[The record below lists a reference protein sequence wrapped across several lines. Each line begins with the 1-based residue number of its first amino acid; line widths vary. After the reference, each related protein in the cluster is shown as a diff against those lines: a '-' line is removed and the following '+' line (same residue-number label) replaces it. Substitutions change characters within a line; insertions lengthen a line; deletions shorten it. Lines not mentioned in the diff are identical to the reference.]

1 MRKGR
6 KHDIEEWYLE
16 YGDAIFKYILL
27 MVKDYQLAE
36 DLTHETFVKAY
47 LNYHAFKGESSPKTW
62 LFSIG
67 HNVTVDELRKR
78 KPLMMFKEILHFN
91 KDKGPLP
98 EEIVQIKETSKEI
111 YRALGELKSSYREV
125 IILRKI
131 KGFSIEETSKIL
143 NWSES
148 RVKSTLFRAIPAL
161 EEKMLK
167 EAFLNEKTV

>member
-1 MRKGR
+1 M
-6 KHDIEEWYLE
+6 I
-16 YGDAIFKYILL
+16 
-27 MVKDYQLAE
+27 
-36 DLTHETFVKAY
+36 
-47 LNYHAFKGESSPKTW
+47 
-62 LFSIG
+62 
-67 HNVTVDELRKR
+67 
-78 KPLMMFKEILHFN
+78 FKEILHFN
-91 KDKGPLP
+91 KDKSPLP

-111 YRALGELKSSYREV
+111 YRALGELKSSFREV